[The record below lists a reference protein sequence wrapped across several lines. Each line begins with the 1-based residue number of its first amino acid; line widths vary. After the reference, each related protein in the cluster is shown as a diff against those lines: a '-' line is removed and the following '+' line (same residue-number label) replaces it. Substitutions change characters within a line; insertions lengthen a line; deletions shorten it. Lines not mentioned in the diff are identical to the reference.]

1 MEWAKIP
8 TDILLSRIPD
18 KEIIAIVKYQL
29 IWASLEREPTKEICL
44 RYMTSKQLQQAL
56 NYRSAIERRM
66 NADIKT
72 VESNRNRQKIF
83 YQKNQTLDKKPNGQT
98 NCQTNCQ
105 ADSQTNDTDKIRLD
119 KIKEKEKEK
128 EKFDEFWEEYKPVS
142 GRDGTCVAKG
152 SKSRCLE
159 KYIRIVKKDDPQK
172 IITGLKNYLGYCKEN
187 RICSC
192 GAEVFLNQRRW
203 ENEYKIGGQE
213 NGYNPRL

>member
-1 MEWAKIP
+1 MSQNQTNNSFKFFANFLEAIDMLPEEKRAKACYEFCKFGITGKLP
-8 TDILLSRIPD
+8 ED
-18 KEIIAIVKYQL
+18 ENIAMFCVGVSASVQKYQG
-29 IWASLEREPTKEICL
+29 RGGNHNPTGKNQWSKEV
-44 RYMTSKQLQQAL
+44 
-56 NYRSAIERRM
+56 
-66 NADIKT
+66 KT
-72 VESNRNRQKIF
+72 GQTGQTGQKI
-83 YQKNQTLDKKPNGQT
+83 QTETETETETIKK
-98 NCQTNCQ
+98 
-105 ADSQTNDTDKIRLD
+105 KIQ
-119 KIKEKEKEK
+119 K

-203 ENEYKIGGQE
+203 ENEYKIGGQD